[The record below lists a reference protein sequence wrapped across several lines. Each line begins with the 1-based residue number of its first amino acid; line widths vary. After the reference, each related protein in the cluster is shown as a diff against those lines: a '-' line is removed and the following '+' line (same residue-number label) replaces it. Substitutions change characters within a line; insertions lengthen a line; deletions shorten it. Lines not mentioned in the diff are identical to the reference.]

1 MAVFIKATYSK
12 KLGLPQYSSHQYT
25 VEVSA
30 ELTDL
35 AQLPQ
40 ASADLYARLQQA
52 VDGQIVNPGFIPG
65 DTPPA
70 GTGTKPAPAGA
81 SGKPPAIAVPGHRG
95 DEPWRCSDKQR
106 DLILKIVDEHGLDK
120 AEVEKL
126 AQARFGIGVKQL
138 NKLQASSL
146 IDERLETHGG
156 TGQDRS
162 SQERRGHNRPA
173 YTGRGR
179 R

>member
-30 ELTDL
+30 ELTDI

-52 VDGQIVNPGFIPG
+52 VDDQIVNPGFSPG

-70 GTGTKPAPAGA
+70 AGIKSPPAGA
-81 SGKPPAIAVPGHRG
+81 SGKPSSASTPSQRG
-95 DEPWRCSDKQR
+95 DEPWKCSDKQR
-106 DLILKIVDEHGLDK
+106 DLILKIVDEHRLDK
-120 AEVEKL
+120 AEIEKL
-126 AQARFGIGVKQL
+126 AQTRFGIGVKQL

-146 IDERLETHGG
+146 IDELLETHGG
-156 TGQDRS
+156 AGQDRG
-162 SQERRGHNRPA
+162 SQERRGYNRPS